1 MHCLNIFLSCHGHS
15 GWAGLSFFRSFLAL
29 TLTLNTSLSCFGNCN
44 YTLYGTLMSFQTDA
58 NTHAPDSPR
67 SSQSPPPSGSQGDL
81 ELELHGLANALY
93 NLGTTVINDSTK
105 ERDKPAGAKQVGLRA
120 YVATSFRLVPFTS
133 HVHVSNEVVH
143 HLTTIDDMAQNIRTM
158 IPFQVLQDIDNSRN
172 PMQLTKERLERAAT
186 ENQFM
191 NGKLAAIDV
200 GCFAELARDPYPRF
214 LLVLSPAVE

>member
-1 MHCLNIFLSCHGHS
+1 
-15 GWAGLSFFRSFLAL
+15 
-29 TLTLNTSLSCFGNCN
+29 
-44 YTLYGTLMSFQTDA
+44 
-58 NTHAPDSPR
+58 
-67 SSQSPPPSGSQGDL
+67 
-81 ELELHGLANALY
+81 LHGLANALY

-120 YVATSFRLVPFTS
+120 
-133 HVHVSNEVVH
+133 NEVVH

-191 NGKLAAIDV
+191 NGKLAAIDSYRRLLNEALAKS
-200 GCFAELARDPYPRF
+200 FPDTAEYLDPKP
-214 LLVLSPAVE
+214 SIEESTHT